1 MIDNSVIV
9 TENIT
14 QYRQKGLTLMRA
26 CDKGT
31 SEMITPMLSSS
42 LTTVAVFVPLVFT
55 ERHSRRD
62 IHRSGVF
69 PSPPDFAVSYI
80 TGIMLLPVIYMLVYR
95 RKASRKSGHNTATRA
110 AHEGKTATKVNAWL
124 DRVYTR
130 IIDWCFGHVA
140 ICVTGIC
147 LILPMCVA
155 MFMVLPVER
164 MPQIDHS
171 EHSTHRMER
180 KHQYR
185 RKCGARQPSARQY
198 RP

>member
-1 MIDNSVIV
+1 
-9 TENIT
+9 
-14 QYRQKGLTLMRA
+14 
-26 CDKGT
+26 
-31 SEMITPMLSSS
+31 
-42 LTTVAVFVPLVFT
+42 
-55 ERHSRRD
+55 
-62 IHRSGVF
+62 
-69 PSPPDFAVSYI
+69 
-80 TGIMLLPVIYMLVYR
+80 MLLLMIYMLVYR

-171 EHSTHRMER
+171 ELIARIEWNENINIDENAARVNRLLDNIGLDNDVDMHSAYIGVQDYLLDAGSELTPSESEVYLRALRPSLIGLCRHVLIPSSDRNIP
-180 KHQYR
+180 R
-185 RKCGARQPSARQY
+185 RW
-198 RP
+198 